1 MTLTALPH
9 MTWTDFS
16 RNVLPGLKALQ
27 KTVTPQY
34 GLCPYDS
41 IERRTHQVV
50 VVTDAV
56 TTPTLVRAPRARSN
70 RKPIAIALPS
80 LDTLTLPL
88 AQSAVRVQTDYIVLR
103 HLFTNAVIRNTFPMS
118 VEQPTEPIAAA

>member
-1 MTLTALPH
+1 

-16 RNVLPGLKALQ
+16 RKALPGLKAQQ
-27 KTVTPQY
+27 KNVTPQY
-34 GLCPYDS
+34 VLCPYDS

-56 TTPTLVRAPRARSN
+56 TTPTVVRAPRARSN

-80 LDTLTLPL
+80 LDALTLPL

-103 HLFTNAVIRNTFPMS
+103 HLFTNAVIRKTFPMS
-118 VEQPTEPIAAA
+118 VEQATESVAAA